1 MKVYLTIER
10 TLSRGYEIDVNSE
23 DEVEEK
29 ALEILSSLQEDPQQ
43 MEDAGESWDFAADDE
58 SGRTLIPWK
67 D

>member
-10 TLSRGYEIDVNSE
+10 ILSRGYEIDVNSE
-23 DEVEEK
+23 DEVQEK

-58 SGRTLIPWK
+58 EGRTLIPWK

>member
-10 TLSRGYEIDVNSE
+10 TLSRGYEIDVDSS
-23 DEVEEK
+23 DQVEEK
-29 ALEILSSLQEDPQQ
+29 ALELMAQLTADPQQ

-58 SGRTLIPWK
+58 SGRTIIPWK